1 MTDIATL
8 AISSGLEIAKDGRH
22 ALRPTADIPTVVKR
36 ICAALAVRFRP

>member
-22 ALRPTADIPTVVKR
+22 TTRPNADD
-36 ICAALAVRFRP
+36 RP